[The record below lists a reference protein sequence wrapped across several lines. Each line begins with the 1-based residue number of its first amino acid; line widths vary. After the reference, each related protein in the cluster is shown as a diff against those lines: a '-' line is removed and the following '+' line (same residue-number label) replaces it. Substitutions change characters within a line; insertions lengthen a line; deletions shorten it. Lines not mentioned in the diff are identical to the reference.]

1 MSDSDLQSA
10 NRTLQ
15 KRYDDIVYLINR
27 IEQLEY
33 AASRS
38 NRPFQEIPRGGFP
51 AAVIDETI
59 WTDIRTN
66 WQCRRNHPLAMTL
79 ADAAQRTK
87 HVDDY
92 LVFLDK
98 EHAPAQKAHDASR
111 AHFQRVM
118 NDWH

>member
-1 MSDSDLQSA
+1 MSDSELQSA

-33 AASRS
+33 AASTS
-38 NRPFQEIPRGGFP
+38 NRPFKEIPRGGFP

-66 WQCRRNHPLAMTL
+66 WQCRRNHPLGMTL

-87 HVDDY
+87 QADDY
-92 LVFLDK
+92 LAFLEN
-98 EHAPAQKAHDASR
+98 EHTPAQKAHDASR